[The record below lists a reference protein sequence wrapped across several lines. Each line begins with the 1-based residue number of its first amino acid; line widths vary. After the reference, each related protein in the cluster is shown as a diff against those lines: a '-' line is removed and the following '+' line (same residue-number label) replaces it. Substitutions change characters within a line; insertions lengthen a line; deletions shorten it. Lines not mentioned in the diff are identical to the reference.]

1 MSSLPQAFQSQPG
14 FVHYLPLATTVIA
27 VLFVGALVGRYRHK
41 GGGPHLV
48 WWAAGVLCYGLG
60 TGLEGA
66 ITLFGNSVALTKA
79 WYIAGA
85 ILGAYPLA
93 QGTVY
98 LLLDRRM
105 ATRLTQGTLP
115 VVALL
120 AVLTLLS
127 PVHVEALE
135 SHRPSGAVLGWS
147 WLRWLTPLVNVYAA
161 CFLVGGAMVS
171 SWRFARTQEGSARAV
186 GNALIAIGAL
196 LPAFGGTMAKAGMV
210 EALYVAELIGLLL
223 IWAGYAYCV
232 GSVAVPARRAP
243 GR

>member
-1 MSSLPQAFQSQPG
+1 M
-14 FVHYLPLATTVIA
+14 HYLPLATTVIA
-27 VLFVGALVGRYRHK
+27 VLFVGALVRRYRDK

-48 WWAAGVLCYGLG
+48 WWAAGVLCYGIG

-66 ITLFGNSVALTKA
+66 ITLLGNSIALTKA

-85 ILGAYPLA
+85 LLGAYPLA

-98 LLLDRRM
+98 LLLDRRT

-120 AVLTLLS
+120 AVLVLLS
-127 PVHVEALE
+127 PIQVEELE

-147 WLRWLTPLVNVYAA
+147 WLRMMTPLVNVYAA
-161 CFLVGGAMVS
+161 GFLVGGAIVS
-171 SWRFARTQEGSARAV
+171 SWRFARTQEGSGRAV

-196 LPAFGGTMAKAGMV
+196 LPAFGGGMAKAGIV

-223 IWAGYAYCV
+223 IWAGYAWCV
-232 GSVAVPARRAP
+232 RSVASPIVSQSAGGP
-243 GR
+243 